1 MNFERK
7 INLIKSFQSRE
18 LIQIERL
25 LPPNDTCCEKA
36 LLCAYVSLN
45 SRIVL
50 DKRPFLVHG
59 VKLKFIR
66 AYKLPSSLSTT
77 NIYSNR
83 KKTVWAKIKVDY
95 KGSSKAAIRYSDG
108 RWVLAEQTFMRVWT
122 VSIKMYCC
130 LLIIAG
136 SSLWRNVARDQ
147 ATSSSEKWKTSNLL
161 LDCGTFWTYY
171 TT

>member
-18 LIQIERL
+18 LLQIERL
-25 LPPNDTCCEKA
+25 LPPNDTCCENA

-95 KGSSKAAIRYSDG
+95 RGRSKAAIRYSDG
-108 RWVLAEQTFMRVWT
+108 RWVLAVRTFMRLRI
-122 VSIKMYCC
+122 VSIVMYCC
-130 LLIIAG
+130 LLILAG
-136 SSLWRNVARDQ
+136 SSPWRNVARDQ
-147 ATSSSEKWKTSNLL
+147 ATSFSEKWKTSNLL
-161 LDCGTFWTYY
+161 VDCGTFWTYY

>member
-1 MNFERK
+1 MNFERE

-36 LLCAYVSLN
+36 LICAYVSLN
-45 SRIVL
+45 SRIVQ
-50 DKRPFLVHG
+50 DKRPFFVHG

-95 KGSSKAAIRYSDG
+95 KGHSNKAAIRYSDG
-108 RWVLAEQTFMRVWT
+108 R
-122 VSIKMYCC
+122 
-130 LLIIAG
+130 
-136 SSLWRNVARDQ
+136 
-147 ATSSSEKWKTSNLL
+147 
-161 LDCGTFWTYY
+161 
-171 TT
+171 